1 MTSHA
6 SRRPI
11 VAEFSGSALRQNAD
25 RARAL
30 TAPSGKVFAV
40 IKADAYGHGLLEVAA
55 RLSPAVDGF
64 AILELSAAQALRQ
77 HGYDGPIL
85 MLEGFFKADEL
96 QVFSQWQLDT
106 VIHCTDQIQTLTL
119 TQLSQPL
126 NVFLKLNTG
135 MNRLGFTL
143 EEAAAAFDALKQ
155 LPQVRSV
162 SVMTHFA
169 DADNDR
175 GTGWQLE
182 RLAAAWPEAGLYRT
196 SFANSAA
203 LLAGPADRQKLGDLV
218 RPGIML
224 YGASPW
230 GATDPAKTAT
240 ALGLAPV
247 MSLKS
252 AIIGIQHLQ
261 PGDRVGYGGTFT
273 ADQAMTIG
281 IVACG
286 YADGY
291 PRHGSNQAP
300 LLVNGVRTRV
310 VGRVSMDMMCCDL
323 TNVPDAQIGSP
334 VVLWGEGLPADEVAD
349 AAGTIAYELFCALA
363 PRVPRIWRD

>member
-135 MNRLGFTL
+135 MNRLGFT
-143 EEAAAAFDALKQ
+143 
-155 LPQVRSV
+155 
-162 SVMTHFA
+162 
-169 DADNDR
+169 
-175 GTGWQLE
+175 
-182 RLAAAWPEAGLYRT
+182 
-196 SFANSAA
+196 
-203 LLAGPADRQKLGDLV
+203 
-218 RPGIML
+218 PG
-224 YGASPW
+224 G
-230 GATDPAKTAT
+230 GCC
-240 ALGLAPV
+240 
-247 MSLKS
+247 SL
-252 AIIGIQHLQ
+252 
-261 PGDRVGYGGTFT
+261 
-273 ADQAMTIG
+273 
-281 IVACG
+281 
-286 YADGY
+286 
-291 PRHGSNQAP
+291 
-300 LLVNGVRTRV
+300 
-310 VGRVSMDMMCCDL
+310 
-323 TNVPDAQIGSP
+323 
-334 VVLWGEGLPADEVAD
+334 
-349 AAGTIAYELFCALA
+349 
-363 PRVPRIWRD
+363 